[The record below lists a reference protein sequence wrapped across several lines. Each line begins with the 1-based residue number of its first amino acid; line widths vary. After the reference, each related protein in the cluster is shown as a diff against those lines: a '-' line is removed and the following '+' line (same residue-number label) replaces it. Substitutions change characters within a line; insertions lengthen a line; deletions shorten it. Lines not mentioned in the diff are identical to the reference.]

1 MVIPQG
7 RQTSLIKK
15 RKKTAPTSTR
25 TSFSGNTEELD
36 DCTFNV
42 GLANQGEI
50 FTKYLKKLAEYAGR
64 NYKESRDISYAI
76 ENVTETD
83 FSSSLPTL
91 GTAGGEDVNK
101 MILAREVDS

>member
-76 ENVTETD
+76 EMLQKRILVLTSQHWERQ
-83 FSSSLPTL
+83 
-91 GTAGGEDVNK
+91 EVK
-101 MILAREVDS
+101 M